1 MKYERQMA
9 ASDGRSGLQHPRG
22 LGDGSW
28 NMGAGTANPL
38 QLEQCMLSTSPSQRR
53 EDGFGDLDIP
63 TTADAERPHETEGGV
78 L

>member
-1 MKYERQMA
+1 MEEVGCNIPVDWVMA
-9 ASDGRSGLQHPRG
+9 PGI
-22 LGDGSW
+22 
-28 NMGAGTANPL
+28 MGAGTANPL

-63 TTADAERPHETEGGV
+63 TTADTERPHETEGGV